1 MEACGMAGSLVVK
14 DNALIEAS
22 HKLTEI
28 EQRLVLLAVLK
39 ARGHCDKVEQLRG
52 QELIIH
58 ADEYAQTFGSTRQGS
73 YKALKQAVLG
83 LFRAEWG
90 YKYINAKGNKVVRYE
105 RFTQSAEYIEKEATV
120 SFRFSDAIIPMLVEL
135 ERCFTTYEVEQIAK
149 LSSGYAMRLYEF
161 FMQYF
166 DKKSGRGVL
175 DISLEDLRFR
185 LGLLPN
191 EYERMGNFKSR
202 VLDYSISEINKHTN
216 LIASY
221 SQKKNGRSIIG
232 FCFEFQEKNQGKHWQ
247 NKKIGNQD
255 RDANIPDMF
264 DNLTDEERKIVDNIN
279 AYADQR
285 SLTDLHRKNLIKKS
299 LEENK
304 KAKEERKNRKNK
316 EVEQLELQNN
326 KQEENRIILEKEFRD
341 FWMAIDEGQKIE
353 LSKKVGRK
361 IPIGYERSVFLELG
375 IDEQM
380 GGYFDYFVLVWNNHY
395 RKSQMK

>member
-1 MEACGMAGSLVVK
+1 MAGGLVVK

-39 ARGHCDKVEQLRG
+39 ARSHCDKVEQLRG

-73 YKALKQAVLG
+73 YKALKQAVIG

-135 ERCFTTYEVEQIAK
+135 ERCFTTYEVEQIAR

-166 DKKSGRGVL
+166 DKKLGKGVL

-202 VLDYSISEINKHTN
+202 VLDYSVSEINKHTN
-216 LIASY
+216 LIVSY
-221 SQKKNGRSIIG
+221 SQKKNGRSIVG
-232 FCFEFQEKNQGKHWQ
+232 FCFDFREKNQSKNQ
-247 NKKIGNQD
+247 EDKKIKKQD
-255 RDANIPDMF
+255 RDASTPDMF
-264 DNLTDEERKIVDNIN
+264 DNLTDEERIIVDNIN
-279 AYADQR
+279 AYADQK

-299 LEENK
+299 LEDNK
-304 KAKEERKNRKNK
+304 KAKEERSNRRNK
-316 EVEQLELQNN
+316 KAEQLELKNN
-326 KQEENRIILEKEFRD
+326 KREEERNILEKKFRD
-341 FWMAIDEGQKIE
+341 FWMTIDESQKNE

-361 IPIGYERSVFLELG
+361 IPIGYERSVFLGLG
-375 IDEQM
+375 VDEQM
-380 GGYFDYFVLVWNNHY
+380 ERYFDYFVLVWNNHY
-395 RKSQMK
+395 QKI

>member
-1 MEACGMAGSLVVK
+1 MAGGLVVK

-22 HKLTEI
+22 HKLTEV

-39 ARGHCDKVEQLRG
+39 ARSHCNKVEQLRG
-52 QELIIH
+52 RELIIH

-73 YKALKQAVLG
+73 YKALKQAVIG

-135 ERCFTTYEVEQIAK
+135 ERCFTTYEVEQIAR

-166 DKKSGRGVL
+166 DKKLGRGTL

-202 VLDYSISEINKHTN
+202 VLDYSIAEINKNTN
-216 LIASY
+216 LIVSY
-221 SQKKNGRSIIG
+221 NQKKNGRSIVG
-232 FCFEFQEKNQGKHWQ
+232 FSFDFREKNQGKHQ
-247 NKKIGNQD
+247 ESKNIKNQD
-255 RDANIPDMF
+255 RDMSTPDMF
-264 DNLTDEERKIVDNIN
+264 DDLTDEERKIVEDVNL
-279 AYADQR
+279 YADQK

-299 LEENK
+299 LDENK
-304 KAKEERKNRKNK
+304 KAKEERQNHKNK
-316 EVEQLELQNN
+316 EIEQRKLKKNKLE
-326 KQEENRIILEKEFRD
+326 EERSALEKDFRD
-341 FWMAIDEGQKIE
+341 FWVAATYGQKIE
-353 LSKKVGRK
+353 LSKKAEKK
-361 IPIGYERSVFLELG
+361 IPIGYERSIFLELDV
-375 IDEQM
+375 DEQM
-380 GGYFDYFVLVWNNHY
+380 ERYFDCFVLVWNN
-395 RKSQMK
+395 